1 VSRGRPRRQGGALVA
16 VAALL
21 LVAGAAVV
29 LSNPRHRTFYLGFA
43 APDPPAPGAD
53 AVERRRGAPLPR
65 APFRLPG
72 GFDDPASAP
81 EISPVAAVA
90 PGRHVPQPDASGRIV
105 VPVTDRAPFRLPAE
119 GVPAGWALRE
129 FAGRA
134 TVELVRAD
142 AGFALRLR
150 SVHTSFA
157 LHRDVIVDLREFPF
171 LGWTWKVRRLPGAG
185 DVRQRA
191 TDDQAAQVYVIF
203 PRWPSPL
210 TASDVIGYVWDSRAP
225 VGTRVVSPTAG
236 NVRIVVVD
244 SGGAGLD
251 AWRRHERNVAE
262 DYAALFGRRPP
273 RVGQVAVMI
282 DTNDTRGDA
291 EVWFGDLVFSR
302 APSARTETPTSMLR

>member
-1 VSRGRPRRQGGALVA
+1 MRRGRPRRRGGALVA
-16 VAALL
+16 VVALL
-21 LVAGAAVV
+21 LVAGASVV
-29 LSNPRHRTFYLGFA
+29 LSNPRHRAFYLGFA
-43 APDPPAPGAD
+43 APDPPATEAGTA
-53 AVERRRGAPLPR
+53 ARRGGPLPR
-65 APFRLPG
+65 ATFRLPG

-90 PGRHVPQPDASGRIV
+90 PGRHVPRPDASGRIV
-105 VPVTDRAPFRLPAE
+105 VPVTDRVPFRLPAE
-119 GVPAGWALRE
+119 GAPAGWELHE

-134 TVELVRAD
+134 AVELVRAD
-142 AGFALRLR
+142 ARLALRLR

-157 LHRDVIVDLREFPF
+157 LHRNVIVDLREFPF
-171 LGWTWKVRRLPGAG
+171 LGWTWKVLRLPGAG
-185 DVRQRA
+185 EVRQRA

-210 TASDVIGYVWDSRAP
+210 TASDVIGYVWDNRAP

-244 SGGAGLD
+244 SGGASLD
-251 AWRRHERNVAE
+251 VWRRHVRNVAE
-262 DYAALFGRRPP
+262 DYMALFGRRPP

-291 EVWFGDLVFSR
+291 EAWFGALVFSR
-302 APSARTETPTSMLR
+302 TPAESMEIPTSMLR

>member
-1 VSRGRPRRQGGALVA
+1 MSRGRPRRQGGALVA

-43 APDPPAPGAD
+43 APDPPAPGAG
-53 AVERRRGAPLPR
+53 AVERRGRPLPR

-72 GFDDPASAP
+72 GFSDPASAP

-142 AGFALRLR
+142 AEFALRLR

-171 LGWTWKVRRLPGAG
+171 LGWTWKVRHLPGAG

-251 AWRRHERNVAE
+251 VWRRHERNVAE
-262 DYAALFGRRPP
+262 DYAILFGRRPP

-291 EVWFGDLVFSR
+291 EAWFGDLVFSR
-302 APSARTETPTSMLR
+302 APAGRTEIPTSMLR